1 MKFRDSFHELFTSVL
16 ERVGLAW
23 WVKIRT
29 TRPACEYYFGPFA
42 TRQEAMMAQP
52 GYLEDLMGEQ
62 AEGITWE
69 ICQARPQAL
78 TIENPPETA
87 PAPANGLPPRPK
99 EPQLP
104 LG

>member
-1 MKFRDSFHELFTSVL
+1 MKFKDSFRELFTSVL

-23 WVKIRT
+23 WVKICT
-29 TRPACEYYFGPFA
+29 THPPCAYYFGPFA
-42 TRQEAMMAQP
+42 TEEEAVAAQP
-52 GYLEDLMGEQ
+52 GYLEDLLAEQ

-69 ICQARPQAL
+69 ICQARPQVL
-78 TIENPPETA
+78 TVEDLIV
-87 PAPANGLPPRPK
+87 PANGNGQVPRPP

>member
-1 MKFRDSFHELFTSVL
+1 MRFRDSFRELFTSVL

-42 TRQEAMMAQP
+42 TREEAAAAQP
-52 GYLEDLMGEQ
+52 GYLEDLLGEQ

-69 ICQARPQAL
+69 ICQARPQVL
-78 TIENPPETA
+78 TLENPPEVA
-87 PAPANGLPPRPK
+87 AANGHSACPQEPR
-99 EPQLP
+99 LP

>member
-1 MKFRDSFHELFTSVL
+1 MRLRDSLRELFTSVL

-23 WVKIRT
+23 WVRIRT

-42 TRQEAMMAQP
+42 TREEAAVAQP
-52 GYLEDLMGEQ
+52 GYLEDLLGEQ

-69 ICQARPQAL
+69 ICQARPQVL
-78 TIENPPETA
+78 TIEYPPEVA
-87 PAPANGLPPRPK
+87 SAPANGHAPQSQ